1 MSRPRSKKAVCRR
14 GARQSPGS
22 SNEIRT
28 RSTRRAWRAQRSRS
42 LAETYSDGVVAPLFW
57 LALLG
62 LPGAAIY
69 TAIHAADNLIGPR
82 DERHLAFGWAAA
94 RLDDLVNLP
103 ASRLATLWLV
113 AGAAIGADAS
123 ARRAALTVMRDA
135 RRRRSPNAGYPEA
148 AAAGAL
154 GLRLAGPR
162 VYGRQVVSDAY
173 MGDGRAAATA
183 GDIRRALGLFRR
195 ASAVEMTALTA
206 LTLAAQAL

>member
-1 MSRPRSKKAVCRR
+1 
-14 GARQSPGS
+14 
-22 SNEIRT
+22 
-28 RSTRRAWRAQRSRS
+28 
-42 LAETYSDGVVAPLFW
+42 
-57 LALLG
+57 
-62 LPGAAIY
+62 
-69 TAIHAADNLIGPR
+69 
-82 DERHLAFGWAAA
+82 
-94 RLDDLVNLP
+94 
-103 ASRLATLWLV
+103 
-113 AGAAIGADAS
+113 
-123 ARRAALTVMRDA
+123 MRDA